1 MNLIKVAC
9 LFATMP
15 AAASCLA
22 ANPDY
27 VAFTADTAEVL
38 VAPKAQATRSVAWF
52 AAGEMTNF
60 LSRAFGRAIPLV
72 TSPTPGK
79 TAVVVGA
86 NAWSEAAEIDVGN
99 LPRDGFVVRAVPGR
113 VFVAGRDM
121 AGPFD
126 PAGDFK
132 GGEKATLFG
141 VYDFLERYVGCRFY
155 FPGEIGE
162 VVPRVASV
170 SVPEGERAEAPEF
183 LERKVR
189 YQLGEWFEPVSKA
202 QYEMNEALCHY
213 RWRLQTRGIP
223 CCHGLQHGHYLAR
236 FGKTHPEYFCLC
248 RDGTRMNDENGSL
261 PGSKAYRGQYCHS
274 SAIWDEIYKDARSYF
289 LGEGPE
295 VRGMMAERD
304 QRVVPGHEWRWQAAH
319 GMYYDVMPQD
329 NFQRC
334 WCENCTKAFA
344 KAKDPAQYATEL
356 VWGRVAEC
364 ARRLIDEGVP
374 GYLTMMSYNP
384 YKNVPD
390 FDIPTNVLVM
400 VCSNGAW
407 AKEKFQEAD
416 LGRLKAWNEK
426 CGRKLHIWNNCGKHV
441 CFNLNYVDMPGITPR
456 AYGRYYKRLAPY
468 IFGAYCDNQSEK
480 FVYSALN
487 YYVFSRLAWKS
498 DIDVDAL
505 LDEYYRLM
513 FGKGADP
520 MRRFDEEMEDIWMN
534 EIISTQVETAL
545 GPMNA
550 GISTFELWSRVVD
563 VKRIRHF
570 DGLFDEA
577 MQAVAPGSTEARRI
591 QFFRRQI
598 LKPMAIRA
606 RELDQ
611 EAGVERELAARKSR
625 NAVSVLDGFVPVEFS
640 VSTTNQAVHSKAFR
654 LMLKGGRTYRV
665 SYFISGE
672 NLDQYGDSPEQLRI
686 AKMWGGVLGSVKAG
700 GNTIGAVGRGIR
712 GTFKPVVQAV
722 DIVAPGANGE
732 ETDAE
737 LKLQTVWTTGHVKID
752 SLMVEERGTNDGK

>member
-1 MNLIKVAC
+1 
-9 LFATMP
+9 MP

-86 NAWSEAAEIDVGN
+86 NAWSEAAGIDVGN

-344 KAKDPAQYATEL
+344 KAKDSAQYATEL

-374 GYLTMMSYNP
+374 GCLTMMSYNP

-487 YYVFSRLAWKS
+487 YYVFSRLAWNS
-498 DIDVDAL
+498 SVDVDAL
-505 LDEYYRLM
+505 LGEYYRLM
-513 FGKGADP
+513 FGKGADA

-534 EIISTQVETAL
+534 EIISTQVETSL

-598 LKPMAIRA
+598 LKPMAVRA

-611 EAGVERELAARKSR
+611 EAGVERELVARKSR

-712 GTFKPVVQAV
+712 GTFKPVVQAF

>member
-27 VAFTADTAEVL
+27 VAFTAGTAEVL
-38 VAPKAQATRSVAWF
+38 VAPKAQATQSVAWF

-86 NAWSEAAEIDVGN
+86 NAWSEAAGIDVGN

-374 GYLTMMSYNP
+374 GCLTMMSYNP

-487 YYVFSRLAWKS
+487 YYVFSRLAWNS
-498 DIDVDAL
+498 SVDVDAL
-505 LDEYYRLM
+505 LGEYYRLM
-513 FGKGADP
+513 FGKGADA

-598 LKPMAIRA
+598 LKPMAVRA

-712 GTFKPVVQAV
+712 GTFKPVVQAF